1 MSGSEDAEDTAVNNN
16 DKFLLLW
23 NLQSNGAS
31 EGPRNLCFY
40 KIPM

>member
-1 MSGSEDAEDTAVNNN
+1 MCQKLDAEDTVVNNS
-16 DKFLLLW
+16 DKFLVLW
-23 NLQSNGAS
+23 RLQAHRAS

>member
-1 MSGSEDAEDTAVNNN
+1 MSETVDAEDTAVNNS

-23 NLQSNGAS
+23 RLQAHRAS